1 MKNVIAGLEE
11 GLNAIAEAL
20 EGGSGQ
26 QVPAPVA
33 ADNGKVLKAT
43 GAGQVAWQEDA
54 TGAGVPTVT
63 SGDDGKVLTADY
75 TGGVGT
81 YSWEDAPSGGGLPA
95 STYEDEGKSLLVDQ
109 NGSPTWGYP
118 HNLLPDSTQASSGD
132 VLAINNQGNPAW
144 TTPSG
149 GGSLPSYDDSD
160 VSKVLTVQ
168 YDDLDDRTYLE
179 WTRPSSPVR
188 EVRYFSM
195 LSKSDFTVDGSYVYK
210 LFSEGDEPTA
220 NYEYTMIGFGTTGV
234 PFSFCVTSCSVG
246 QYYNENNGD
255 LRIYFNKAD
264 FDMIDSSADITI
276 RRIRY
281 Q

>member
-1 MKNVIAGLEE
+1 MYNVTSVKEASAIIA
-11 GLNAIAEAL
+11 AL
-20 EGGSGQ
+20 EDIKNAMEGGYPEPTSATDGQ
-26 QVPAPVA
+26 
-33 ADNGKVLKAT
+33 
-43 GAGQVAWQEDA
+43 
-54 TGAGVPTVT
+54 
-63 SGDDGKVLTADY
+63 VLTADGQ
-75 TGGVGT
+75 GGA
-81 YSWEDAPSGGGLPA
+81 SWEDAQGGGLPA
-95 STYEDEGKSLLVDQ
+95 STYADEGKSLLVDQ

-118 HNLLPDSTQASSGD
+118 HGLLPDSTSASSGD

-149 GGSLPSYDDSD
+149 GGGLPAYTSENWGQYLSVDEDMEGNPY
-160 VSKVLTVQ
+160 LTWAGVA
-168 YDDLDDRTYLE
+168 T
-179 WTRPSSPVR
+179 PVR

-195 LSKSDFTVDGSYVYK
+195 LQKSDFTVDGNYVYK
-210 LFSEGDEPTA
+210 LFLEGNEPTA
-220 NYEYTMIGFGTTGV
+220 GYEYTMIGFGTTGV

-264 FDMIDSSADITI
+264 FDMIDANADITI

>member
-1 MKNVIAGLEE
+1 MKQVIEGLEK
-11 GLNAIAEAL
+11 GLNAIAEAM
-20 EGGSGQ
+20 GGGT
-26 QVPAPVA
+26 VPIPAPTSS
-33 ADNGKVLKAT
+33 DRGKFL
-43 GAGQVAWQEDA
+43 
-54 TGAGVPTVT
+54 GVNT
-63 SGDDGKVLTADY
+63 SNNNIGWK
-75 TGGVGT
+75 
-81 YSWEDAPSGGGLPA
+81 DAPSGGGLPA

-109 NGSPTWGYP
+109 NGSPAWGYP
-118 HNLLPDSTQASSGD
+118 HDLLPDSTQASSGD

-168 YDDLDDRTYLE
+168 YDDLGDRAYLE

-195 LSKSDFTVDGSYVYK
+195 LSKSDFTVDGNYVYK

-276 RRIRY
+276 RRVRY
-281 Q
+281 N